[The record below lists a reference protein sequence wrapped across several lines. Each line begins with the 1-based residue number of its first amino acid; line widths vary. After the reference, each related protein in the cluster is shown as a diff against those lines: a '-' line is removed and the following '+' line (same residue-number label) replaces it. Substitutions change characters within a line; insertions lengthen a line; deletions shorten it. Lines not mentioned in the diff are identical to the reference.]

1 MKHHRILNSTSNP
14 AKWIGVNWLAA
25 VMAASVAHSAV
36 LVGLSSATALYDSDV
51 KGIVDDG
58 STAGSKSGIPVLGT
72 AQLVLGATF
81 NIAFTPT
88 AADLDRAVVG
98 AARTVLLIEV
108 GGTSNGIGLYLI
120 DGVPTLLSK
129 QTSNDKTV
137 PASLNDTSLPA
148 IAVQSPIG
156 KLNAGTAYSFSG
168 SWNQAGT
175 LELIV
180 QPDGGSGIVTDL
192 ILDPGNVTAGFTI
205 EAVVRR
211 SPGAVGAKPVIIAQR
226 GTGGRFILSSTASG
240 SILTDLAGGTIKEAD
255 QTLHDDTWAH
265 LVVVVDKL
273 HTEIRWY
280 RDGVQIGS
288 TADGTNPDGSTFDP
302 HLLLESSTGE
312 WIIGIGKAY
321 TDNYWKGSIDEIAVY
336 NRVLDDPNND
346 NDHADSRIAAHRN
359 AWWEKTSGL
368 LDFVSSKTTANAGD
382 PVQLLASVGADV
394 TSVTI
399 DHGVG
404 PVPPLNGSS
413 SVTVNPTVTTTYQ
426 VSTNGPG
433 GPFTRSVTVTVLQY
447 QSPTVKGFIATKLG
461 TAGGVRLHWKVTQG
475 EAPNPVTL
483 TFKAGETVL
492 YTSTE
497 LQGFFD
503 VDAGTAARLIQT
515 FCSKHPQAIGTS
527 ASTSRSTPNSGKAKS
542 MKLRFTTRC

>member
-205 EAVVRR
+205 EAVDRR

>member
-1 MKHHRILNSTSNP
+1 M
-14 AKWIGVNWLAA
+14 
-25 VMAASVAHSAV
+25 
-36 LVGLSSATALYDSDV
+36 
-51 KGIVDDG
+51 
-58 STAGSKSGIPVLGT
+58 
-72 AQLVLGATF
+72 
-81 NIAFTPT
+81 
-88 AADLDRAVVG
+88 
-98 AARTVLLIEV
+98 
-108 GGTSNGIGLYLI
+108 
-120 DGVPTLLSK
+120 
-129 QTSNDKTV
+129 
-137 PASLNDTSLPA
+137 
-148 IAVQSPIG
+148 
-156 KLNAGTAYSFSG
+156 
-168 SWNQAGT
+168 
-175 LELIV
+175 
-180 QPDGGSGIVTDL
+180 
-192 ILDPGNVTAGFTI
+192 
-205 EAVVRR
+205 
-211 SPGAVGAKPVIIAQR
+211 IIAQR